1 MWITNCE
8 RGEFD
13 FSMGS
18 HHGFMLL
25 VQIILF
31 FFLFIAIYFLI
42 TFMISPQRRNRLYRG
57 THAHYQRRSTKWL
70 LTLLFIPS
78 PNSRS
83 MREKQQLLI
92 GCGLTWRSEVYVA
105 TRRMLTLSLLAI
117 IWGTIYIDQY
127 SGPYEFHLRVVQIL
141 LCALISF
148 MWLDKPFLEAFMRY
162 RRQKIISDIYIISRQ
177 LLYYTGSRMNLHTK
191 LVRCI
196 PYTHMIRNEL
206 YMLTNEWYHNA
217 SYAISRFKQRI
228 GTEEGYNFAETLNS
242 LRQHESEEYYELL
255 RQRVQDYKEKLEL
268 TKEGRKESVSYILFT
283 LAGIPILFTFR
294 VFIYPWVAE
303 GQKLFDSLG

>member
-1 MWITNCE
+1 
-8 RGEFD
+8 
-13 FSMGS
+13 
-18 HHGFMLL
+18 
-25 VQIILF
+25 
-31 FFLFIAIYFLI
+31 
-42 TFMISPQRRNRLYRG
+42 
-57 THAHYQRRSTKWL
+57 
-70 LTLLFIPS
+70 
-78 PNSRS
+78 
-83 MREKQQLLI
+83 
-92 GCGLTWRSEVYVA
+92 
-105 TRRMLTLSLLAI
+105 
-117 IWGTIYIDQY
+117 
-127 SGPYEFHLRVVQIL
+127 
-141 LCALISF
+141 
-148 MWLDKPFLEAFMRY
+148 MRY

-303 GQKLFDSLG
+303 GQKLFDSLGWHEEDEGGELMRSILVTVMMLIVVALLFSSIVADDTNGLKKKIEDKGTTANTRITALDVDWWMKKEKYDEVYSY

>member
-1 MWITNCE
+1 LIFQW
-8 RGEFD
+8 
-13 FSMGS
+13 GS
-18 HHGFMLL
+18 QHGFILL
-25 VQIILF
+25 VQVILF

-57 THAHYQRRSTKWL
+57 KPTRYQRRSFKWL
-70 LTLLFIPS
+70 LSLLLIS
-78 PNSRS
+78 SSDSRS

-92 GCGLTWRSEVYVA
+92 GCGLMWRSEVYVA
-105 TRRMLTLSLLAI
+105 ARRILIFSLLMIGIGI
-117 IWGTIYIDQY
+117 ICMDQY
-127 SGPYEFHLRVVQIL
+127 SGPDGFRLRAVYIL
-141 LCALISF
+141 LFALISLI
-148 MWLDKPFLEAFMRY
+148 WLDKPFLEVFMRY
-162 RRQKIISDIYIISRQ
+162 RRQKIIRDIYIISRQ

-196 PYTHMIRNEL
+196 PYTRLIRNEL

-268 TKEGRKESVSYILFT
+268 TKEGRKESVSYILFI

-294 VFIYPWVAE
+294 LFVYPWVAE